1 MLSQEQRLEEIKEM
15 LAKKHKLTTHEL
27 ADHFGIAFDTARRD
41 VLRLTSTGQAA

>member
-27 ADHFGIAFDTARRD
+27 ADHFGIH
-41 VLRLTSTGQAA
+41 LIRLEEMY